1 MRSAFRSTWTRVS
14 HADSRPCWR
23 AWGPGFREHMLIEN
37 ILWFQLCRRCD
48 LGLGRLWLNDEPNPC
63 GEPGV
68 KLGDLLREARLY
80 AFLPWQS
87 HTCRMRRAVLERR
100 EGQKQNAGH
109 QGLGRSLL

>member
-68 KLGDLLREARLY
+68 KLGDLLREAR
-80 AFLPWQS
+80 
-87 HTCRMRRAVLERR
+87 MRRAVLERR